1 MISAL
6 LLSATLASVAA
17 DVHVAP
23 EYGLGWSQAGSAV
36 QGPLLNAHEA
46 TFTVYVKGQNMDVL
60 KGLVEKVSD
69 PKSAMYT
76 EYMSTAAIQ
85 DLTKPRAADVDT
97 VTAWLARGG
106 MSFTVD
112 GERVI
117 ATGPVARAEALLSTK
132 FSAIQGNG
140 KTLIR
145 AGDYSLPADVEAA
158 SSAIFGLHGIPLPD
172 RKVLTAPGQPADV
185 TPAVIAQTYKI
196 SGVTP
201 AGSTTNRQ
209 AVAEFQGQ
217 TEEDSDLVQFFK
229 QYVPKAQAGDDKVF
243 AFKGDPN
250 HENPQVE
257 ASLDIQYQMGVA
269 PHIKAEFW
277 LFMGNDFCADLVEW
291 TNDLIKAGSDG
302 PNVHSISYGWQGNL
316 TQVGCTMDK
325 VSTIDGNYA
334 KLAMAGI
341 SVIFA
346 SGDSGSG
353 YAPGNT
359 CQSAEQ
365 PNNQFFEGDKER
377 EFVAQEAVQCCLE
390 SQGSPF
396 SFLPNKGPEPGNTCQ
411 GGDNGKKDTAYT
423 GTPRQVFRVPN
434 QDSQICCELSRNS
447 GGAKFTFVPNSTS
460 SEGTCT
466 LWASTSGQHTLKGA
480 LSGMGAPGRQ
490 SGNCTIFSK
499 VTGTNSKSGA
509 TSGGNSG
516 PSKVQLWPSWPA
528 SSPYITSVGATRFV
542 NQEVGQPEMA
552 TDQFGS
558 GGGFSEMF
566 DQTNAKWQ
574 ADDVAHYV
582 NNPPNDPHYPPAGS
596 FPKTGR
602 ATPDISALGEGYQV
616 VIGGHVEAVGGTSAS
631 TPAFSGIVSLLN
643 EARIQKGKKAL
654 GFLNPFIYQNKDCF
668 KDVTLGTNAIGRGT
682 GPIKYGFNA
691 TEGWDPA
698 TGLGTPLFDKLL
710 AAALAA

>member
-6 LLSATLASVAA
+6 LMTAMPFLASA

-23 EYGLGWSQAGSAV
+23 ELSLGWSQAPASV
-36 QGPLLNAHEA
+36 QASLLSAHEA
-46 TFTVYVKGQNMDVL
+46 TFTVYVKSQNMDVL
-60 KGLVEKVSD
+60 KAMVEQVSD
-69 PKSAMYT
+69 PRSPKYT
-76 EYMSTAAIQ
+76 EYMTTAAIQ
-85 DLTKPRAADVDT
+85 DLTKPRSVDMDT
-97 VTAWLARGG
+97 VKQWLHAGG
-106 MSFTVD
+106 MQFTVD

-117 ATGPVARAEALLSTK
+117 ARGPVARAEALLNTK
-132 FSAIQGNG
+132 FNAIQGNG

-158 SSAIFGLHGIPLPD
+158 TASVFGLHGIPLPD
-172 RKVLTAPGQPADV
+172 RQVLTAPGQPADV
-185 TPAVIAQTYKI
+185 TPAVIATTYKV

-201 AGSTTNRQ
+201 AGSTSNRQ

-229 QYVPKAQAGDDKVF
+229 QYVKNAQAGDDKVF

-250 HENPQVE
+250 KENPQVE
-257 ASLDIQYQMGVA
+257 ASLDIQYIMGVA
-269 PHIKAEFW
+269 PHVKTEFW
-277 LFMGNDFCADLVEW
+277 LFMGSDFCADLVEW

-325 VSTIDGNYA
+325 VGTIDDNYA

-341 SVIFA
+341 SIIFA

-359 CQSAEQ
+359 CQGAEQ
-365 PNNQFFEGDKER
+365 PNNQMFTGDKER
-377 EFVAQEAVQCCLE
+377 EFAAEEAVQCCLE
-390 SQGSPF
+390 ASGSPF

-411 GGDNGKKDTAYT
+411 GGDNGKKDVAYT
-423 GTPRQVFRVPN
+423 GTARQVFRVPN

-447 GGAKFTFVPNSTS
+447 GGLQFTFTPNATGN
-460 SEGTCT
+460 EGTCT
-466 LWASTSGQHTLKGA
+466 LWASVSGHTQSKGS
-480 LSGMGAPGRQ
+480 LSGKGAPGRQ
-490 SGNCTIFSK
+490 AGNCTIFSK
-499 VTGTNSKSGA
+499 VTGTETKSGA

-516 PSKVQLWPSWPA
+516 PTKVQLWPSWPA

-574 ADDVAHYV
+574 QEAVAHYV

-631 TPAFSGIVSLLN
+631 TPAFAGLVSLLN
-643 EARIQKGKKAL
+643 DARVQKGKKAL
-654 GFLNPFIYQNKDCF
+654 GFLNPFIYQNVDCWT
-668 KDVTLGTNAIGRGT
+668 DVTLGTNAIGRGT

-698 TGLGTPLFDKLL
+698 TGLGTPKFDKLL
-710 AAALAA
+710 TAAMNA